1 MKALLHT
8 ALPSNVRC
16 RHPLAA
22 SPWPRRSWKT
32 SGFFQKAWIN
42 NGLFKTWHISRK
54 KTMGPTCW
62 SLSILSIMRCSFRS
76 LHNSTK
82 VALSLKGVKHKQ
94 LHPHDEDTTFLTALM
109 SKLGTTKEDSLHR
122 FFPGLRMAVDLVA
135 GTGTK
140 VAGPPS
146 SSLSVVTSSN
156 FLMGNKTKRYK
167 IHLKNKSKIYTD
179 FVKSVLGKSSLTTWA
194 SHRQKELEVL
204 GVLVTNRGPDN
215 HVFVDFVD
223 QIPFIKECSKRY
235 VFVFM
240 VPSRSFDIKVMLI
253 VRILFG
259 YEGNKK

>member
-1 MKALLHT
+1 MAH
-8 ALPSNVRC
+8 
-16 RHPLAA
+16 
-22 SPWPRRSWKT
+22 
-32 SGFFQKAWIN
+32 QQ
-42 NGLFKTWHISRK
+42 K

-179 FVKSVLGKSSLTTWA
+179 FVKSVLGKSSPYYLGKSSTERVGSVGGFSDKPRSWQSCFCGPNTMHKGMQQTVCFCFHGA
-194 SHRQKELEVL
+194 IEV
-204 GVLVTNRGPDN
+204 
-215 HVFVDFVD
+215 
-223 QIPFIKECSKRY
+223 IW
-235 VFVFM
+235 
-240 VPSRSFDIKVMLI
+240 
-253 VRILFG
+253 
-259 YEGNKK
+259 